1 MGRLFPLSCVRSA
14 PYYSR
19 AFRRDKWTVAG
30 LDWKGT
36 TPTVAT
42 LLPMN
47 YGYTTLEIRHGKL
60 VLTWLLPVTTSSGGG
75 PGPIAGCGAD
85 CRCSLRQRRRSP
97 GGYPRLRKPRRA
109 CYTFAVPFGILR
121 DSGRYSTR
129 ATAERCQSG
138 RMGATGNRVGVNAS
152 RGFESRPLRHI
163 HIVKPQRHRPFPTQS
178 K

>member
-1 MGRLFPLSCVRSA
+1 MSTTHHSDGRPQWGDCSHFHVFVVRRITRGLSA
-14 PYYSR
+14 GTNGQWP
-19 AFRRDKWTVAG
+19 AWT
-30 LDWKGT
+30 WKGT

-47 YGYTTLEIRHGKL
+47 YGYTALEIRHGKL

-97 GGYPRLRKPRRA
+97 GGYPRLRKPHRP
-109 CYTFAVPFGILR
+109 CYNFAVPFRILP

-152 RGFESRPLRHI
+152 RGFESRPLRH
-163 HIVKPQRHRPFPTQS
+163 
-178 K
+178 